1 MNINPYCFLILLL
14 IILLLILYFGKHIFK
29 KYGKKSLVKEN
40 FDNIKPNIFK
50 TTSYPLIV
58 EAKSIPELYKIQ
70 DITPYNGYSLY
81 DVDNYPDITLAPQ
94 VIGCGGRRQPCY
106 GGSQQSINNI
116 LPPLEIS
123 ERNIAPST
131 IKIGPIK
138 NEKLIGSLYKIFG
151 DDNIILPL
159 YMKTKKK
166 IYDRY
171 FYFTIINNKK
181 VKVINPN
188 IFQSFGTNDQVKIKG
203 QKDMYRVTINE
214 DRIPE
219 YPRIE

>member
-1 MNINPYCFLILLL
+1 MEN
-14 IILLLILYFGKHIFK
+14 
-29 KYGKKSLVKEN
+29 SLVKEN

-58 EAKSIPELYKIQ
+58 EAKNIPELYNIQ
-70 DITPYNGYSLY
+70 DIKPYNGYSLY
-81 DVDNYPDITLAPQ
+81 DVDNYPNIALAPQ
-94 VIGCGGRRQPCY
+94 VIGCGSRRQPCY

-123 ERNIAPST
+123 EKNIAPST

-138 NEKLIGSLYKIFG
+138 NEKLIGSLYKIFSN
-151 DDNIILPL
+151 DNIILPL
-159 YMKTKKK
+159 YMKTKNK
-166 IYDRY
+166 IYNRY
-171 FYFTIINNKK
+171 YYFTIIDNKK
-181 VKVINPN
+181 VKVFNPN

-203 QKDMYRVTINE
+203 YNEKYRVTINE

-219 YPRIE
+219 YPRVE